1 MPETSFEKL
10 NEKNYP
16 NWRYMMEALLVEKD
30 LWDVVDGTE
39 ARPLG
44 SVNTKA
50 VRAFVKKQQVAR
62 AKIILHIEASQLPH
76 ARYDD
81 PKEIWENLEQVH
93 RARGFATRLALRRQF
108 LYMQKHEDQVMNA
121 WISDVKNAAFHLE
134 SSGVAI
140 IDEDIILALTAGLP
154 ESYSTFIVTLD
165 NLSADDLTLSNVI
178 TRLLNEEVRQNHSIQ
193 SSEHRDN
200 EALAVQVTKRNKK
213 KTLLSDITCY
223 NCGGKGHYK
232 SDCPSGSLKTEK
244 PELALKVE
252 SVSTT
257 TEDDA
262 SGDDEDLVF

>member
-1 MPETSFEKL
+1 
-10 NEKNYP
+10 
-16 NWRYMMEALLVEKD
+16 MMEALLIEKD

-44 SVNTKA
+44 SAKTKA

-93 RARGFATRLALRRQF
+93 RARGFATRLALRRRF
-108 LYMQKHEDQVMNA
+108 LYMQKREDQVMNA
-121 WISDVKNAAFHLE
+121 WISDVKNTAFHLE

-165 NLSADDLTLSNVI
+165 NLSADDLTLPNVI
-178 TRLLNEEVRQNHSIQ
+178 TRLLNEEVRQGHSIQ

-200 EALAVQVTKRNKK
+200 EALAVQVTKNLNNKK
-213 KTLLSDITCY
+213 KTPLSDITCY

-244 PELALKVE
+244 PEMA
-252 SVSTT
+252 STAT
-257 TEDDA
+257 GLTEDG
-262 SGDDEDLVF
+262 GDDEVEF

>member
-1 MPETSFEKL
+1 MPETTFEKL

-16 NWRYMMEALLVEKD
+16 DWRYMMEALLVEKD

-44 SVNTKA
+44 SANSKA

-81 PKEIWENLEQVH
+81 PQEIWENLEQVH
-93 RARGFATRLALRRQF
+93 RARGFATRLALRRNF
-108 LYMQKHEDQVMNA
+108 LYMQKHEDQVMNS

-165 NLSADDLTLSNVI
+165 NLPTDDLTLPNVI

-193 SSEHRDN
+193 SSSEHRDS
-200 EALAVQVTKRNKK
+200 EALAVQVTKSNKK
-213 KTLLSDITCY
+213 KTPLSDITCY

-232 SDCPSGSLKTEK
+232 SDCPSGSMKTEK
-244 PELALKVE
+244 PETA
-252 SVSTT
+252 SIATGN
-257 TEDDA
+257 D
-262 SGDDEDLVF
+262 SGDDEEVIAF